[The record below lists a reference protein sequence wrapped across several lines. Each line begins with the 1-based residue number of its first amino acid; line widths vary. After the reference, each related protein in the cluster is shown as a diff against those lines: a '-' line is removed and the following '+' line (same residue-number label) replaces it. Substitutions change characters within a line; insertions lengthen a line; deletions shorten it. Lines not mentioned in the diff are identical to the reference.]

1 MQAGFRKSAILL
13 PCFHICPLISSKV
26 DMIVVTRPITHANYE
41 FKNDVSCILC
51 TELVVS

>member
-1 MQAGFRKSAILL
+1 MQAGFRKAANLW
-13 PCFHICPLISSKV
+13 PCIEICPFISSKV
-26 DMIVVTRPITHANYE
+26 DMIVVTTPITHANYE